1 MNQKLACNEVVGT
14 PELFNISH
22 RFNKTQKEE
31 GAASKA
37 QALRLDESE
46 TDCIMVSVLRRKK
59 KGEKNKDL
67 TS

>member
-1 MNQKLACNEVVGT
+1 MKLSGPLNY
-14 PELFNISH
+14 LIY
-22 RFNKTQKEE
+22 QEE
-31 GAASKA
+31 GTVSKA